1 MPDRAPE
8 SKTASKTL
16 SETSGPI
23 IEFSGVSKSY
33 GALPVLR
40 NIDLRIGK
48 GEKVALMGYSG
59 CGKTTLL
66 RCINGLEQCNAG
78 FLKVN
83 GEELT
88 RKGIDWTRFRSRIGM
103 VFQQYNLF
111 PHLTVLEN
119 IILGPVKVKK
129 MDREQAIAKAHQLLA
144 QVGIAEKAHIYPE
157 HLSGGQKQRVA
168 IARSLAMEPDILLLD
183 EPTSALDP
191 PMSREVLAVIEQV
204 ADQGMT
210 LVLVTHELRFVA
222 HMSDRLVFMD
232 GGQVAEQGPPDVIL
246 KHPQV
251 ESTRR
256 YLEIFE
262 G

>member
-1 MPDRAPE
+1 MPEPVTE
-8 SKTASKTL
+8 LKTA
-16 SETSGPI
+16 TSPM

-33 GALPVLR
+33 GGLQVLHH
-40 NIDLRIGK
+40 IDLQIAA

-66 RCINGLEQCNAG
+66 RCINGLEHCNTG
-78 FLKVN
+78 SLKVN
-83 GEELT
+83 GEDLT
-88 RKGIDWTRFRSRIGM
+88 QQGIDWTRFRSKIGM

-119 IILGPVKVKK
+119 IILGPMKVNHINR
-129 MDREQAIAKAHQLLA
+129 DEAISKAHQLLT
-144 QVGIAEKAHIYPE
+144 QVGIGEKAHVYPE

-168 IARSLAMEPDILLLD
+168 IARSLAMDPDILLLD

-191 PMSREVLAVIEQV
+191 PMSREVLAVIEHV
-204 ADQGMT
+204 ANQGMT
-210 LVLVTHELRFVA
+210 LVMVTHELRFVA
-222 HMSDRLVFMD
+222 HMSDRLVFLD

-246 KHPQV
+246 NHPQA

>member
-1 MPDRAPE
+1 MPDPATE
-8 SKTASKTL
+8 LKTAS
-16 SETSGPI
+16 PM
-23 IEFSGVSKSY
+23 IEFADVCKSY
-33 GALPVLR
+33 GGLRVLQHI
-40 NIDLRIGK
+40 NLQIAP

-66 RCINGLEQCNAG
+66 RCINGLERFDG
-78 FLKVN
+78 GSLIVN
-83 GEELT
+83 GDDLSRNT
-88 RKGIDWTRFRSRIGM
+88 IDWNRFRSKIGM

-119 IILGPVKVKK
+119 IILGPIKVNKVHR
-129 MDREQAIAKAHQLLA
+129 DEAIAKAHQLLA
-144 QVGIAEKAHIYPE
+144 QVGIGEKVHMYPE

-210 LVLVTHELRFVA
+210 LVMVTHELRFVA
-222 HMSDRLVFMD
+222 NMSDRLVFLHD
-232 GGQVAEQGPPDVIL
+232 GNVAEQGPPDVIL
-246 KHPQV
+246 NNPQA

>member
-1 MPDRAPE
+1 MPNLAED
-8 SKTASKTL
+8 SKQSKVD
-16 SETSGPI
+16 TSVI
-23 IEFSGVSKSY
+23 IEFSQVSKSF
-33 GALPVLR
+33 GALPVLQK
-40 NIDLRIGK
+40 IDLQVHK

-66 RCINGLEQCNAG
+66 RCINGLEPFDSG
-78 FLKVN
+78 RLLVN
-83 GEELT
+83 GEDLSCN
-88 RKGIDWTRFRSRIGM
+88 DLNWNRFRSRIGM

-111 PHLTVLEN
+111 PHLTVLDN
-119 IILGPVKVKK
+119 IILGPMKVHQVPKA
-129 MDREQAIAKAHQLLA
+129 EAIEKAHQLLA
-144 QVGIAEKAHIYPE
+144 QVGIAEKVGVYPE

-191 PMSREVLAVIEQV
+191 PMSREVLSVIEQI
-204 ADQGMT
+204 AAQGMT
-210 LVLVTHELRFVA
+210 LVMVTHELRFVA
-222 HMSDRLVFMD
+222 HMSDRLVFLE
-232 GGQVAEQGPPDVIL
+232 GGRVVEHGPPEEVL
-246 KHPQV
+246 KNPRE

>member
-1 MPDRAPE
+1 MPDSALE
-8 SKTASKTL
+8 SQTAS
-16 SETSGPI
+16 PI
-23 IEFSGVSKSY
+23 IEFSGVCKSY
-33 GALPVLR
+33 GALPVLQQ
-40 NIDLRIGK
+40 IDLRIAR

-66 RCINGLEQCNAG
+66 RCMNGLEPFNAG
-78 FLKVN
+78 RLTVN
-83 GEELT
+83 GENLGQK
-88 RKGIDWTRFRSRIGM
+88 RIDWTRFRSRIGM

-119 IILGPVKVKK
+119 IILGPIKVKRVSR
-129 MDREQAIAKAHQLLA
+129 DEAIAKAYQLLE
-144 QVGIAEKAHIYPE
+144 QVGIREKAHRYPE

-210 LVLVTHELRFVA
+210 LVMVTHELRFVA
-222 HMSDRLVFMD
+222 HMSDRLVFLD
-232 GGQVAEQGPPDVIL
+232 GGKVAEQGPPDAIL
-246 KHPQV
+246 RHPQAD
-251 ESTRR
+251 STRR